1 MTTRTTQKDLDG
13 LVARLNRI
21 TNSPATYSTV
31 SHNII
36 SGKADYVINIGHYHL
51 DQAYGGIKLV
61 RTVSEGGGITYPI
74 YMGYE
79 TKRVCYGKIAAFI
92 AGIEST
98 QTV

>member
-21 TNSPATYSTV
+21 TNSPATYSTMTA
-31 SHNII
+31 
-36 SGKADYVINIGHYHL
+36 SGAFCANIGHYHL
-51 DQAYGGIKLV
+51 DQAYGGIKLA
-61 RTVSEGGGITYPI
+61 RTVSEGGGITCPI

-79 TKRVCYGKIAAFI
+79 TKKVCYGKIAAFI

>member
-21 TNSPATYSTV
+21 TNSPLEYTNKSPNVSGHYS
-31 SHNII
+31 
-36 SGKADYVINIGHYHL
+36 ANIGHYHL

-61 RTVSEGGGITYPI
+61 RVCSEGGGITCPI